1 MAYGEDRE
9 GGLVA
14 LAAPGHGRKVG
25 AVGLQQQ
32 AVVRDDGQGLAHGL
46 VGRVADR
53 SGDGDVP
60 AVADD
65 APGHIGI
72 AAKAVPEQRIADK
85 TAGFESHEGLG
96 LGVAAMDDHRLF
108 QLAGQLQLIVQD
120 LVLDLLGAVVPV
132 EIEPDLAHGAETCD
146 ALGRGREVTFGERQ
160 LLAPVRVVVH
170 RGGVQSHHRD
180 ALPRVAAAEVEQR
193 PVAFGV
199 YAREQ
204 QVLHARRR
212 GAGQCLFAVGVER
225 RIVQV

>member
-1 MAYGEDRE
+1 MLHPEEAAGIVAAELPELFGLHTAGGRHMAYGEDRE
-9 GGLVA
+9 GRLVA

-85 TAGFESHEGLG
+85 TAGFES
-96 LGVAAMDDHRLF
+96 
-108 QLAGQLQLIVQD
+108 
-120 LVLDLLGAVVPV
+120 
-132 EIEPDLAHGAETCD
+132 
-146 ALGRGREVTFGERQ
+146 
-160 LLAPVRVVVH
+160 
-170 RGGVQSHHRD
+170 
-180 ALPRVAAAEVEQR
+180 
-193 PVAFGV
+193 
-199 YAREQ
+199 
-204 QVLHARRR
+204 
-212 GAGQCLFAVGVER
+212 
-225 RIVQV
+225 

>member
-1 MAYGEDRE
+1 MLHPEEAAGIVAAELPELFGLHAAGGRHMAYGEDRE

-32 AVVRDDGQGLAHGL
+32 AVVRDDGQGLTHGL

-65 APGHIGI
+65 APGHVGI
-72 AAKAVPEQRIADK
+72 AAKTVPEQRIADK

-132 EIEPDLAHGAETCD
+132 EIEPDLAHGAQAVIHGKGFTDVRKDFGRALLSVTGVD
-146 ALGRGREVTFGERQ
+146 AQHEKDLGMCIEI
-160 LLAPVRVVVH
+160 
-170 RGGVQSHHRD
+170 
-180 ALPRVAAAEVEQR
+180 AAATA
-193 PVAFGV
+193 PA
-199 YAREQ
+199 AST
-204 QVLHARRR
+204 AS
-212 GAGQCLFAVGVER
+212 
-225 RIVQV
+225 